1 MIHLIYL
8 NLEYVGTTQCINTTK
23 LFDFKCE
30 WIDTNGNADH
40 ILIAADSIKEAYNTL
55 VLRHK
60 NIAWL
65 MPVEFKSITTFT
77 WFKYGNGDNNLIHS
91 KEFWTDLIQI
101 AQKQLTRIKI
111 EEEEE

>member
-8 NLEYVGTTQCINTTK
+8 NIEYVGTTQCTNTTK

-40 ILIAADSIKEAYNTL
+40 TLIAADSINEAYNIL

-60 NIAWL
+60 SIAWL
-65 MPVEFKSITTFT
+65 IPVQFKSITKFT
-77 WFKYGNGDNNLIHS
+77 WFKYGNSDDSQIHS
-91 KEFWTDLIQI
+91 EEFWTDLIRV

-111 EEEEE
+111 EAEEE